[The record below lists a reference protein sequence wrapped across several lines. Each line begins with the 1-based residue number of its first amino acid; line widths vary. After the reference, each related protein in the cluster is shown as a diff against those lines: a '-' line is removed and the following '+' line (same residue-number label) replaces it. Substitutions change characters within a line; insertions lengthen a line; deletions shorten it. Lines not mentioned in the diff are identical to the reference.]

1 MIGYSETRDFEPV
14 AIRELFESLNWSSAA
29 HAERVAAALSES
41 DYVASAWE
49 GGELIGLVS
58 VISDRHMTAYV
69 PYAAVRP
76 DRRNSGIGRALM
88 EMVNRRYADLP
99 RIALIAVDEAVD
111 FYLKCGYSL
120 GRAKKPMFITSLGL

>member
-1 MIGYSETRDFEPV
+1 MIAYSETRDFEPGE
-14 AIRELFESLNWSSAA
+14 IRELFESLNWSSAA
-29 HAERVAAALSES
+29 HAERVAAALGES
-41 DYVASAWE
+41 DYVASARE

-76 DRRNSGIGRALM
+76 DRQKCGVGRALM
-88 EMVNRRYADLP
+88 VMVNKRYADLP

-111 FYLKCGYSL
+111 FYRKCGYSL